1 MKRSAEI
8 AVARACGAPQSAGAT
23 FIVLGGIPGSEGCR
37 AVPAPQ
43 HLPRSSSRS
52 LLSARF
58 TQSNYPECGFV
69 SRWEKIPTTHKS
81 PPDII
86 PGPSAPWNDAECH
99 QQAGELLP
107 KIRPAS
113 ERTRGSDREC
123 SILWATLLQAADER
137 CECPALLAQLPV

>member
-1 MKRSAEI
+1 MSDKLKRSAEI

-23 FIVLGGIPGSEGCR
+23 IIVLGGIPGVSVTSRCPPHSICPDLL
-37 AVPAPQ
+37 PA
-43 HLPRSSSRS
+43 HS
-52 LLSARF
+52 
-58 TQSNYPECGFV
+58 YPPLFFPLCFSECGFV
-69 SRWEKIPTTHKS
+69 SRWERIPTTHKS

-99 QQAGELLP
+99 QQADELLP

-137 CECPALLAQLPV
+137 CE

>member
-1 MKRSAEI
+1 M
-8 AVARACGAPQSAGAT
+8 
-23 FIVLGGIPGSEGCR
+23 R
-37 AVPAPQ
+37 AVRPKVRGRLSSFWEVFREVRAAEQCPPHSICPDLLPA
-43 HLPRSSSRS
+43 HS
-52 LLSARF
+52 
-58 TQSNYPECGFV
+58 YPPLFFPLCFSECGFV

-99 QQAGELLP
+99 QQADELLP
-107 KIRPAS
+107 TIRPAS